1 MEKLSPNVQQL
12 YSWLQQ
18 GNALEQCTHAGRSI
32 GVIRSANSAVLPAG
46 VKAAFNTL
54 YQYGLLKETEFFE
67 YGLRWSCFT
76 AKTVSSSEVL
86 HG

>member
-18 GNALEQCTHAGRSI
+18 GNAIEQCTHAGRSI
-32 GVIRSANSAVLPAG
+32 GLIRTVGSGAPESI
-46 VKAAFNTL
+46 KAAFNTL
-54 YQYGLLKETEFFE
+54 CQYGLLKETEFFE
-67 YGLRWSCFT
+67 YGMRWSRFT
-76 AKTVSSSEVL
+76 SKTTSSNEVL

>member
-1 MEKLSPNVQQL
+1 MEKLSPNAQQL

-18 GNALEQCTHAGRSI
+18 GNAIEQCTHAGRSI
-32 GVIRSANSAVLPAG
+32 GLIRTVGSGAPESI
-46 VKAAFNTL
+46 KAPFSTL

-67 YGLRWSCFT
+67 FGIRWSRFT
-76 AKTVSSSEVL
+76 AITAAGGEVQ

>member
-18 GNALEQCTHAGRSI
+18 GNAIEQCTHAGRSI
-32 GVIRSANSAVLPAG
+32 GLLRAAHCAVLPNGA
-46 VKAAFNTL
+46 KAAFNTL
-54 YQYGLLKETEFFE
+54 YQLGLLKETELFE
-67 YGLRWSCFT
+67 YGIRWSRFT
-76 AKTVSSSEVL
+76 AKTAAGGEVQ